1 MHRPAAPAK
10 EASVAALGTMICA
23 LLGFL
28 VPELQSQ
35 LPRARLA
42 FRRVLARRSFVIFF
56 VHLTSQPHLTIDPT
70 TDNIQL
76 KRPKIRHC
84 IVDHC

>member
-1 MHRPAAPAK
+1 
-10 EASVAALGTMICA
+10 MICA

-42 FRRVLARRSFVIFF
+42 FRRVLARRSFVILF
-56 VHLTSQPHLTIDPT
+56 VHLTTHISHQPHLTIDPT

-84 IVDHC
+84 IVNHC